1 MKELF
6 KLLKE
11 IRDLLKADREDRL
24 AEKEEKQRQENERML
39 VEYAK
44 KHNKRMPHE
53 ILNGRDAVDAPIHG
67 GDGDLVPFNL
77 NDRERKI
84 LQLFY
89 DS

>member
-11 IRDLLKADREDRL
+11 IRDLLKADREDKI
-24 AEKEEKQRQENERML
+24 AEKEEKQRLENERML

-44 KHNKRMPHE
+44 KNNKRMPPE
-53 ILNGRDAVDAPIHG
+53 MLNGRDATNAPIHG